1 LRSNGLGGLWKHD
14 NASGNKYPPGNQTLL
29 NEAHHMTPLRLL
41 PRVLRVAA
49 VLVRYRLDE
58 LIDEAHVIRP
68 LQWARVLLPR
78 ARAEIAAMPRGA
90 RLRLALTQLGPIY
103 VKAGQVLST
112 RRDLLPADVADELSL
127 LQDQVPPFPGE
138 QARAMVEAALGA
150 PIASLYARFDETPL
164 ASASIAQVHAA
175 RLHPTLSADAISGAT
190 PLSGTSGQAPTSGED
205 NVGRPSAA
213 DFVGRDVVVKVVRP
227 GIRKQIARDLDLLHA
242 LAALVARWHPQAD
255 KIRPRDIV
263 EEIEKTLYH
272 ELDLQREAANASLLR
287 RNFMDSPDL
296 YVPEIHWSHT
306 NERVL
311 TMERV
316 HGIPADD
323 IRALDAAGIDR
334 KHLAAKGVRLFYTQV
349 FRDNF
354 FHADAHPGNI
364 WVDTSRVA
372 EPRFIALDFG
382 IMGTLPE
389 ADQYWL
395 AENFMALFE
404 RDYKRI
410 AHLHVAAGWV
420 PRTVRMDELESAV
433 RTVCEPYFTRPL
445 SEISLAEVIAKL
457 FNTARQFEL
466 TLQPQLILLQKTLL
480 NIEGLGRQ
488 LDPRIDIWAVAY
500 PELKRIL
507 ARRYNPLR
515 ALREI
520 RRRMPEWLYIAP
532 RIPDLVHEGLQR
544 IAQGTTRVDVTS
556 QELQFLHAAQRDTQ
570 RRILAAAFGGAL
582 LIGAALLFAFAPAR
596 APWLE
601 GVALGGGLIAFGSAW
616 PWRKR

>member
-1 LRSNGLGGLWKHD
+1 
-14 NASGNKYPPGNQTLL
+14 
-29 NEAHHMTPLRLL
+29 MTPLRLL
-41 PRVLRVAA
+41 PRVARVLAI
-49 VLVRYRLDE
+49 LVRYRLDE
-58 LIDEAHVIRP
+58 LIDEQHVMRP
-68 LQWARVLLPR
+68 LQWARIFLPR
-78 ARAEIAAMPRGA
+78 ARKEIAAMPRGA

-112 RRDLLPADVADELSL
+112 RRDLLPDDVADELSL
-127 LQDQVPPFPGE
+127 LQDQVPPFPGA
-138 QARAMVEAALGA
+138 QARAIVEEALRA
-150 PIASLYARFDETPL
+150 PIDTLYARFDETPL
-164 ASASIAQVHAA
+164 ASASIAQVHVAQLHPLVHAPAPPPPAPGAA
-175 RLHPTLSADAISGAT
+175 RPPVPQAEERNIEQPATVEIS
-190 PLSGTSGQAPTSGED
+190 P
-205 NVGRPSAA
+205 GRE
-213 DFVGRDVVVKVVRP
+213 VVVKVARP
-227 GIRKQIARDLDLLHA
+227 GIRKQIARDLALLHA
-242 LAALVARWHPQAD
+242 LSRLVARWHPQAD
-255 KIRPRDIV
+255 KIRPQEIV
-263 EEIEKTLYH
+263 GEIEKTLYH

-287 RNFMDSPDL
+287 RNFADSPDL
-296 YVPEIHWSHT
+296 YVPEVFWSHT
-306 NERVL
+306 NERVF

-323 IRALDAAGIDR
+323 VAALDAAGIDR
-334 KHLAAKGVRLFYTQV
+334 KRLAAKGVRLFYTQV

-364 WVDTSRVA
+364 WVDTSRVE

-382 IMGTLPE
+382 IMGTLPQ

-404 RDYKRI
+404 RDYQRI

-457 FNTARQFEL
+457 FNVARQFEL

-488 LDPRIDIWAVAY
+488 LDPQIDIWAVAY

-507 ARRYNPLR
+507 ARRYSPLR
-515 ALREI
+515 LWRETRQRI
-520 RRRMPEWLYIAP
+520 PEWLHIAP
-532 RIPDLVHEGLQR
+532 RIPDLVHEGLQQLAR
-544 IAQGTTRVDVTS
+544 GTTRVDVTS
-556 QELQFLHAAQRDTQ
+556 QELSFLHAAQRDTQ
-570 RRILAAAFGGAL
+570 RRILAASFGGAML
-582 LIGAALLFAFAPAR
+582 VCAALLFAFAPAR

-601 GVALGGGLIAFGSAW
+601 GLALGLGLIAFATAW

>member
-1 LRSNGLGGLWKHD
+1 
-14 NASGNKYPPGNQTLL
+14 
-29 NEAHHMTPLRLL
+29 MTPLRLL
-41 PRVLRVAA
+41 PRIVRVFA

-58 LIDEAHVIRP
+58 LIDEAHTMRP
-68 LQWARVLLPR
+68 LQWARFFLPR
-78 ARAEIAAMPRGA
+78 ARADIAALPRGA

-103 VKAGQVLST
+103 VKAGQVMST
-112 RRDLLPADVADELSL
+112 RRDLLPADIADELSL
-127 LQDQVPPFPGE
+127 LQDQVPPFPGSE
-138 QARAMVEAALGA
+138 ARAIVEAALGA
-150 PIASLYARFDETPL
+150 PITSLYARFDETPL

-175 RLHPTLSADAISGAT
+175 RLHVPANSPSPGAARYHGALRQGWQ
-190 PLSGTSGQAPTSGED
+190 PPPQAGEGNKEQPAAVHPSGE
-205 NVGRPSAA
+205 
-213 DFVGRDVVVKVVRP
+213 VVVKVVRP
-227 GIRKQIARDLDLLHA
+227 GIRAQLARDLDLLRA

-255 KIRPRDIV
+255 KIRPQEIV

-272 ELDLQREAANASLLR
+272 ELDLQREAGNASLLR
-287 RNFMDSPDL
+287 RNFIDSPDL
-296 YVPEIHWSHT
+296 YVPEVHWSHT

-323 IRALDAAGIDR
+323 INALDAAGIDR
-334 KHLAAKGVRLFYTQV
+334 KRLAEKGVRLFYTQV

-364 WVDTSRVA
+364 WVDTSRVD

-404 RDYKRI
+404 RDYRRI
-410 AHLHVAAGWV
+410 AELHVEAGWV
-420 PRTVRMDELESAV
+420 PPTVRLDELEAAV

-457 FNTARQFEL
+457 FNTARRFEL

-488 LDPRIDIWAVAY
+488 LDPKIDIWAVAY

-507 ARRYNPLR
+507 SRRYNPLR

-520 RRRMPEWLYIAP
+520 GRRMPEWLHIAP
-532 RIPDLVHEGLQR
+532 RIPDLVHQGLQKL
-544 IAQGTTRVDVTS
+544 AQGAARVDVTS
-556 QELQFLHAAQRDTQ
+556 RELAILHAAQRDTQ
-570 RRILAAAFGGAL
+570 RRILAAAFGGSL
-582 LIGAALLFAFAPAR
+582 LIAASILFVR
-596 APWLE
+596 ASQLGWWPS
-601 GVALGGGLIAFGSAW
+601 GVTALIGLIAFLAAW
-616 PWRKR
+616 PFRKR